1 MIDKVY
7 DVLRQLN
14 AAGVSVMVIEQ
25 VAAHAMRHARSMTVL
40 DRGTIGYS
48 RFDHRCVGAEALQ
61 NGYLGS
67 RPKANSPL
75 NQPQNSNIHIAFPT
89 WPPQGDSNYQQET
102 SNV

>member
-48 RFDHRCVGAEALQ
+48 
-61 NGYLGS
+61 GS
-67 RPKANSPL
+67 IIDASAPRLCKSAIWGHARKP
-75 NQPQNSNIHIAFPT
+75 IRH
-89 WPPQGDSNYQQET
+89 
-102 SNV
+102 